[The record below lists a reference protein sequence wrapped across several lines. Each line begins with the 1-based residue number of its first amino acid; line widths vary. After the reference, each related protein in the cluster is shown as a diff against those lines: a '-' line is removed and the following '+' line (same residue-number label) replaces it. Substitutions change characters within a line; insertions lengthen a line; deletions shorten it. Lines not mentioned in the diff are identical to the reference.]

1 MRTKT
6 ILILTFSE
14 IYDIIILESEGSDM
28 DKRELKKS
36 PEELTQYLQ
45 FKRRGSV
52 VIAKKG
58 RGSEYKR
65 NPKHKNR
72 EEET

>member
-1 MRTKT
+1 
-6 ILILTFSE
+6 
-14 IYDIIILESEGSDM
+14 M

-36 PEELTQYLQ
+36 PEELVQYLQ

-52 VIAKKG
+52 VITKKG

-72 EEET
+72 EEDI

>member
-1 MRTKT
+1 
-6 ILILTFSE
+6 
-14 IYDIIILESEGSDM
+14 M

-36 PEELTQYLQ
+36 PEELVQYLQ

-72 EEET
+72 EEDI

>member
-1 MRTKT
+1 
-6 ILILTFSE
+6 
-14 IYDIIILESEGSDM
+14 M
-28 DKRELKKS
+28 DKRAFKKS
-36 PEELTQYLQ
+36 PEELQAYLM

-65 NPKHKNR
+65 NPKHKKR
-72 EEET
+72 EEYA

>member
-1 MRTKT
+1 V
-6 ILILTFSE
+6 
-14 IYDIIILESEGSDM
+14 
-28 DKRELKKS
+28 DKRELKKT
-36 PEELTQYLQ
+36 PEELTQYLM

-65 NPKHKNR
+65 NPKHKKK
-72 EEET
+72 EEEE

>member
-1 MRTKT
+1 
-6 ILILTFSE
+6 
-14 IYDIIILESEGSDM
+14 M
-28 DKRELKKS
+28 DKRAFKKT
-36 PEELTQYLQ
+36 PEELAQYLQ

-65 NPKHKNR
+65 NQKHKKR